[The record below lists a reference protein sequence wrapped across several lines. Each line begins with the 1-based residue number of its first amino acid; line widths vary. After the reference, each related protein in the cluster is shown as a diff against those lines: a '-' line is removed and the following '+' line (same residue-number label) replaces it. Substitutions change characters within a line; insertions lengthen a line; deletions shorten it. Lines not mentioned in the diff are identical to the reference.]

1 VSSNSNVSL
10 KGRFV
15 RLWLSAIII
24 GGISAGA
31 IAVPPVAGAANVALH
46 QEGGSITAPGA
57 WSTLD
62 PGSSLFTIGT
72 SGVGIQIYDTLFA
85 VPALPKGTRSTNNFP
100 GAELAMSA
108 TYSNSFRTL
117 TIGLRHGVI
126 FQDNTPFNA
135 QAVVFN
141 LDRDMSGTD
150 VSAPYLST
158 ISSITAK
165 GQYTVVIH
173 SRIPDSNLLSALEWE
188 PDELMVSPTAVST
201 EGLQQFGIMPVGA
214 GPFKVVSDSVSS
226 TLQLQSWP
234 GYWNAKHRYLSSIT
248 FEEGPFVGGDA
259 VEYPDLESGAI
270 NDFVEI
276 GGPATPSV
284 ETSALDNSS
293 ITHMVSSDL
302 GYHFL
307 MLNTFTS
314 PFNNSVAREAL
325 AYCTNRTAIATDVL
339 AGLAK
344 PAYVLSAPSQLYFPA
359 GGDSASIYPYQT
371 NFSKA
376 QSLVQSLPGGT
387 LSFNFI
393 VGTSASSQL
402 VPTALQQEWA
412 QCGIHANLQPE
423 STTAM
428 TQARVNGTMQVWYET
443 NGGTPNPYPALS
455 LFTLSSSGSYNAN
468 GVFGYNDPTITS
480 LVQSTGNTLSGP
492 ALTVRYTKIYAA
504 VNKLAAIIPV
514 WTAPNVIFVS
524 SNLKG
529 VQYQELNPIF
539 ANAYFS

>member
-1 VSSNSNVSL
+1 MSLRSNLSL
-10 KGRFV
+10 RGRFA
-15 RLWLSAIII
+15 RFWLSAIII

-31 IAVPPVAGAANVALH
+31 VAMSPVAGAAKVALH
-46 QEGGSITAPGA
+46 QEGGSVTAPGS

-100 GAELAMSA
+100 GAELALSA
-108 TYSNSFRTL
+108 TYSNSYRTL

-201 EGLQQFGIMPVGA
+201 EGLQQFGIMPIGA

-226 TLQLQSWP
+226 TLQLQAWP

-293 ITHMVSSDL
+293 
-302 GYHFL
+302 
-307 MLNTFTS
+307 
-314 PFNNSVAREAL
+314 
-325 AYCTNRTAIATDVL
+325 
-339 AGLAK
+339 
-344 PAYVLSAPSQLYFPA
+344 
-359 GGDSASIYPYQT
+359 
-371 NFSKA
+371 
-376 QSLVQSLPGGT
+376 
-387 LSFNFI
+387 
-393 VGTSASSQL
+393 
-402 VPTALQQEWA
+402 
-412 QCGIHANLQPE
+412 
-423 STTAM
+423 
-428 TQARVNGTMQVWYET
+428 
-443 NGGTPNPYPALS
+443 
-455 LFTLSSSGSYNAN
+455 YNAH
-468 GVFGYNDPTITS
+468 G
-480 LVQSTGNTLSGP
+480 Q
-492 ALTVRYTKIYAA
+492 
-504 VNKLAAIIPV
+504 
-514 WTAPNVIFVS
+514 
-524 SNLKG
+524 
-529 VQYQELNPIF
+529 
-539 ANAYFS
+539 